1 MRSRHTWYA
10 AGWTWRGRSDLAS
23 HPAAA
28 ALALARE
35 IGEPQ
40 YFISPL
46 GLQAHLDVIH
56 GRTDE
61 ATELIHELL
70 DRLSDG

>member
-1 MRSRHTWYA
+1 MRPDGPGAVVRTLHRHHAA
-10 AGWTWRGRSDLAS
+10 AGLA
-23 HPAAA
+23 P
-28 ALALARE
+28 ARE

-46 GLQAHLDVIH
+46 GLEAHLEVIH